1 MLGNPFSAPEHAAFR
16 WNGADS
22 ACAALMVHG
31 FPGSPAEMRP
41 LAQVLH
47 RAGWT
52 VEGLLLP
59 GFGPDIETL
68 PDRKYSEWLKA
79 VQTALSQLKQEYRQV
94 LLIGH
99 SMGGALALQSA
110 SANSVAGLA
119 LISPFWKL
127 DSPLW
132 TLLPVI
138 KIAFPTFPIFKLI
151 PLDFK
156 DEETRKGITR
166 FLPDAD
172 LDDPSVQRELREFR
186 LPIAM
191 LDQIRLAGAKSYG
204 SAPAVDAPTLII
216 QGRQDE
222 LVRPPLTHQLAG
234 RIPGLHSIVEVD
246 GSHDL
251 LNPGRSAW
259 PHVCQAV
266 LDFAAQIQ
274 SRNTHPPR

>member
-1 MLGNPFSAPEHAAFR
+1 MMFSNAFSAPEHTAFR
-16 WNGADS
+16 WNGG

-47 RAGWT
+47 QAGWT

-68 PDRKYSEWLKA
+68 PDRKYSDWLNA
-79 VQTALSQLKQEYRQV
+79 VQTALSQLNREYTQV

-99 SMGGALALQSA
+99 SMGGAVALQAA
-110 SANSVAGLA
+110 STGGAAGLV

-132 TLLPVI
+132 TFLPVI
-138 KIAFPTFPIFKLI
+138 KIAFPTFPVFKLI

-156 DEETRKGITR
+156 DEETRKGIAR
-166 FLPDAD
+166 FLPDAN
-172 LDDPSVQRELREFR
+172 LDDPSVQRQLREFR

-204 SAPAVDAPTLII
+204 AAPTVDIPTLII
-216 QGRQDE
+216 QGREDE
-222 LVRPPLTHQLAG
+222 LVRPSLTHQLAE

-251 LNPGRSAW
+251 LHPGRSAW
-259 PHVCQAV
+259 PHVCQVV
-266 LDFAAQIQ
+266 LEFAAQILNWNRHQ
-274 SRNTHPPR
+274 PR